1 MKGQGW
7 LEADD
12 PSPMLDIVSREGASD
27 RKLRLFAVGCCRRL
41 WEYLDDEKGRP
52 ALEAAE
58 QGADGGVYGDALWA
72 AWGLDPSNY
81 DELRGRIAERCAHR
95 REVGDAVYKA
105 VTRSMDVRGVAEAK
119 GIAHLIAAIVGAQ
132 ALGDRADDYLLCQ
145 LGKDVQLEDEEF
157 QIAGQAAATEQA
169 AQVVLIRD
177 IFGNPF
183 RTTAFFPS
191 WRTDTTS
198 SLARQMYESRD
209 FGAMPI
215 LADALQD
222 AGCDSDDILAHCRGP
237 GPHVRGCWVVDLVLG
252 KE

>member
-1 MKGQGW
+1 MKEHGW

-12 PSPMLDIVSREGASD
+12 PSLMLDTVNQKGASD
-27 RKLRLFAVGCCRRL
+27 RKLRLFTIGCCRRL

-58 QGADGGVYGDALWA
+58 QGADGGLYGHALWA
-72 AWGLDPSNY
+72 ALALDPVNY
-81 DELRGRIAERCAHR
+81 DELSTRIAERCGFKQEMAR
-95 REVGDAVYKA
+95 AVYKA
-105 VTRSMDVRGVAEAK
+105 VTRSMDVRGCAEAK
-119 GIAHLIAAIVGAQ
+119 GIAHLVAAIVGAQ

-157 QIAGQAAATEQA
+157 QIAGQAATTEQV
-169 AQVVLIRD
+169 AQVVLVHD

-183 RTTAFFPS
+183 RPVSMLAE
-191 WRTDTTS
+191 WRTDNARG
-198 SLARQMYESRD
+198 LARQMYESRD
-209 FGAMPI
+209 FTAMPV

-222 AGCDSDDILAHCRGP
+222 AGCADEQLLGHCRGP